1 MRSNLRHVVTLLL
14 LTGALSAAAPAAAH
28 AQGFISPFIGFD
40 FGGDSGCP
48 TAGDCED
55 KNSNIGVGFGTMG
68 AVVGFEAELGYA
80 RDFFGEAP
88 GQSSN
93 VLTFMSNLIIGP
105 KIGPVRPY
113 VLGGLGLIK
122 THVELTGTSL
132 LETDNNSFGW
142 DLGGGVMVMFGEHVG
157 VRGDLRKFASFQER
171 SILGFTL
178 SNEKLG
184 FNRAAAALVLA
195 F

>member
-1 MRSNLRHVVTLLL
+1 MRPTLTLVSCAALFAVTLL
-14 LTGALSAAAPAAAH
+14 APPSAH

-48 TAGDCED
+48 TASGCED
-55 KNSNIGVGFGTMG
+55 RNSNIGVAVGTMG
-68 AVVGFEAELGYA
+68 AVAGFEAEFGYA

-88 GQSSN
+88 GQASN
-93 VLTFMSNLIIGP
+93 VLTFMTNLMIGP
-105 KIGPVRPY
+105 RIGAVRPY
-113 VLGGLGLIK
+113 VVGGLGLIK
-122 THVELTGTSL
+122 THVELTAPSL

-142 DLGGGVMVMFGEHVG
+142 NFGGGVMVMFGDHVG
-157 VRGDLRKFASFQER
+157 VRGDLRRFSSFQER

-178 SNEKLG
+178 SNEKLS
-184 FNRAAAALVLA
+184 FQRAAAALVLA